1 MMPHTLIRL
10 LLAVTLGVANM
21 SAQAA
26 SPWDTARQGH
36 TGSRD
41 ITVYHSP
48 SCGCCKGWIEHL
60 RAHGFSVNDVPRA
73 DVAPT
78 KQQLGLPGELASC
91 HTAVIDGY
99 VIEGHVPADDI
110 KRLVA
115 DKPALAGLAV
125 PGMPVGSPGMEMGA
139 RKDPFTV
146 LGFDRDGRVE
156 PYSEYW
162 KY

>member
-1 MMPHTLIRL
+1 MPRTLIRL
-10 LLAVTLGVANM
+10 LFAITFSLVAM
-21 SAQAA
+21 TVLAA
-26 SPWDTARQGH
+26 SPWDTARQSH
-36 TGSRD
+36 AGSRE

-60 RAHGFSVNDVPRA
+60 RRHGFAVTGVERDDV
-73 DVAPT
+73 VLT

-115 DKPALAGLAV
+115 EKPAIAGLAV
-125 PGMPVGSPGMEMGA
+125 PGMPVGSPGMEMGS

-146 LGFDRDGRVE
+146 IGFDREGQIE
-156 PYSEYW
+156 PFHEYW

>member
-1 MMPHTLIRL
+1 MSRLPLLFALLI
-10 LLAVTLGVANM
+10 G
-21 SAQAA
+21 A
-26 SPWDTARQGH
+26 SPLPAAGPWDAPGQRH
-36 TGSRD
+36 EGSRA
-41 ITVYHSP
+41 ITVYRSP

-60 RAHGFSVNDVPRA
+60 RAHGFEVT
-73 DVAPT
+73 DVALDDVNPT
-78 KQQLGLPGELASC
+78 KRQLALPQELASC

-115 DKPALAGLAV
+115 EKPELAGLAV
-125 PGMPVGSPGMEMGA
+125 PGMPVGPPGMEMGT

-146 LGFDRDGRVE
+146 IGFDKAGNAA